1 VFQGYRV
8 QHNFARGPAKG
19 GIRFHPAVNL
29 DDVKA
34 LSMWMTW
41 KSALVNIPYG
51 GAKGGVACDPKTMS
65 LMEIERL
72 TRRFAAELIPIIG
85 PEKDIPAPDVGT
97 NPQIMAWIMDTYSM
111 NVGFSVPGV
120 VTGKPVSI
128 GGSRGREEATGRG
141 VLICIMEALKV
152 LGKQVEGARVVVQ
165 GYGNVGRVAAELL
178 QEKGCKIIG
187 ISDSRGGIYSPQ
199 GLDALS
205 VSASK
210 LKFGAL
216 DPEHRYQAITNGE
229 LLEIDCDVL
238 IPASLEN
245 QIHEQNAGRINA
257 KIIAEGA
264 NGPTTPRADAILTD
278 RDVLVIPDILCNAGG
293 VIVSYFEW
301 VQCRDA
307 YFWSEQEVNQRLT
320 DILRRAFGE
329 VVSASQ
335 RDHSS
340 MRLAADSIAVSRVAE
355 AIRTRG
361 IYP

>member
-1 VFQGYRV
+1 
-8 QHNFARGPAKG
+8 
-19 GIRFHPAVNL
+19 
-29 DDVKA
+29 
-34 LSMWMTW
+34 
-41 KSALVNIPYG
+41 
-51 GAKGGVACDPKTMS
+51 
-65 LMEIERL
+65 
-72 TRRFAAELIPIIG
+72 
-85 PEKDIPAPDVGT
+85 
-97 NPQIMAWIMDTYSM
+97 
-111 NVGFSVPGV
+111 
-120 VTGKPVSI
+120 
-128 GGSRGREEATGRG
+128 
-141 VLICIMEALKV
+141 
-152 LGKQVEGARVVVQ
+152 VEGARVVVQ

-216 DPEHRYQAITNGE
+216 DPEHRYQAITNEE